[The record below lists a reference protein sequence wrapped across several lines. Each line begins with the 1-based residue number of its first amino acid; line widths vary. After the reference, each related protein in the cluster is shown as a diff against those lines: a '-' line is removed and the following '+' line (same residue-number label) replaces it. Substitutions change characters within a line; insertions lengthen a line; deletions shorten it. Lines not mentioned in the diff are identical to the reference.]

1 MQDFFKRFQSQ
12 QYETAFKQMIDD
24 TISQLPLNSKEEK
37 CEIVMMLAQAMAN
50 SCHNKL
56 EELKGEEDALL

>member
-24 TISQLPLNSKEEK
+24 KISQLTLNSKEEK
-37 CEIVMMLAQAMAN
+37 GEFVMMVAQAMAN

-56 EELKGEEDALL
+56 EELKGDQALS